1 MRSVSGR
8 LQSAWITAL
17 LAAFGPC
24 ACSTLGSEGL
34 GDIGLPSAGVGPFRR
49 LASDEVPGIA
59 PFVLDG
65 EGGYREPAVLSEDAN
80 APKVVMYAGA
90 TGAGRDGVPVG
101 PVIVR
106 SFANDGR
113 SFVGTG
119 GGPGRGTTLVLAAS
133 EPWEG
138 GQVGSPFALRVGT
151 EVFLFYAGAGGIGL
165 SRASSVEGPFV
176 KQKAP
181 ILDAFGQGPWE
192 SGPPRAPTAYL
203 EGRTLHLFYSSGAA
217 IGEAVADLDALAFR
231 RVDADPSTPSFDPV
245 LWPSP
250 TVDPTTL
257 ALGEKPPFDEAAVTD
272 PSVSVRTTPAG
283 RTHIRV
289 LYTGVA
295 TKGTTAIG
303 FAARYG
309 HEGRLAR
316 QVVPIY
322 AAKGKERAPALL
334 DLGNVGYLYFTE
346 PRTSDARDGIGGAY
360 SPAGGDP
367 GPLVPIE

>member
-1 MRSVSGR
+1 MLFRS
-8 LQSAWITAL
+8 
-17 LAAFGPC
+17 
-24 ACSTLGSEGL
+24 
-34 GDIGLPSAGVGPFRR
+34 
-49 LASDEVPGIA
+49 
-59 PFVLDG
+59 
-65 EGGYREPAVLSEDAN
+65 EGGYREPAVLGEDAN

-90 TGAGRDGVPVG
+90 TGAGRDGVPLG

-113 SFVGTG
+113 SFVGTSA
-119 GGPGRGTTLVLAAS
+119 GPGRGTTLVLSAT

-138 GQVGSPFALRVGT
+138 DQVGSPFALRVGS
-151 EVFLFYAGAGGIGL
+151 EVFLFYAAAGGIGL
-165 SRASSVEGPFV
+165 SRAPGPDGPFV
-176 KQKAP
+176 KQGTP
-181 ILDAFGQGPWE
+181 ILDSEGRGLWE

-203 EGRTLHLFYSSGAA
+203 EGRTLHLFYASGGA
-217 IGEAVADLDALAFR
+217 IGEAVADVASLSFR
-231 RVDADPSTPSFDPV
+231 RVDADKSTPSFDPV

-250 TVDPTTL
+250 VVDPKTL
-257 ALGEKPPFDEAAVTD
+257 ALGEKPPFDEAGVTD
-272 PSVSVRTTPAG
+272 PCVSVRTTPAG

-289 LYTGVA
+289 LYTGIA

-309 HEGRLAR
+309 HEGGLTR
-316 QVVPIY
+316 QVVPVY

-367 GPLVPIE
+367 GPLVPVE